1 MDKRLEVA
9 IAAAKAAGEVALR
22 YFRTGLPVEYKGD
35 RSPVTQADRECEHR
49 IIEVLQHEFPDYGI
63 VGEEFGEHATAG
75 RPKWIIDP
83 IDGTK
88 NFIRGIPYFA
98 TLIGLEEEG
107 EITTGVV
114 YAPAVD
120 DLLYA
125 RKGQGAFDRTG
136 RVHVSRIASLREGM
150 VVFGGLDIFRR
161 AGRWGS
167 FERLVRASGRQRG
180 FGDYFGHT
188 FVARGQAEAMVELD
202 LKPWDLAAI
211 KILIEEA
218 GGRFTDFTGA
228 ATIYGGTAVASNGLV
243 HEEILRLLREPP
255 APPSA

>member
-1 MDKRLEVA
+1 MDKRLETA
-9 IAAAKAAGEVALR
+9 IAAARAAGEVALR
-22 YFRTGLPVEYKGD
+22 YFRTGLTVQYKHD
-35 RSPVTQADRECEHR
+35 RSPVTRADQECEQR
-49 IIEVLQHEFPDYGI
+49 IVEALRGAFPDYGI
-63 VGEEFGEHATAG
+63 VGEEFGETGDSH
-75 RPKWIIDP
+75 RRWIIDP

-98 TLIGLEEEG
+98 TLIGLEEDG
-107 EITTGVV
+107 QVTAGVI

-125 RKGQGAFDRTG
+125 QKGCGTFDATG
-136 RVHVSRIASLREGM
+136 RLRVSSVGSLRQGM
-150 VVFGGLDIFRR
+150 VVFGGIDAFRQ
-161 AGRWGS
+161 AGRWDG

-188 FVARGQAEAMVELD
+188 FVARGQAEAMIEVD

-211 KILIEEA
+211 KIIVEEA
-218 GGRFTDFTGA
+218 GGRFTDFTGT

-243 HEEILRLLREPP
+243 HDEVLSLLAP
-255 APPSA
+255 A